1 MAKVIDIKCP
11 TCSAPLQ
18 ITPGAQQVTCKYCG
32 GTSVIDRGGAA
43 KPAGGGT
50 VVQVPKPNT
59 APFVLA
65 GVIGAL
71 AVAGTAATL
80 ALNTASV
87 DLPAIATP
95 GAPATAA
102 KSGAAAPADKLRFGD
117 QPMLADVDGD
127 GTINVVGKVDQTGD
141 PHTIAAFNGRDGALL
156 WQTEPLTK
164 DAQDGSAK
172 RAIVHGRVLS
182 IDGLGKV
189 QAYELRTGTPAWST
203 LLGEK
208 AQRICAGEA
217 LIVVETADEVRHGL
231 DPASGKKQT
240 LDKKTPCTPVYS
252 SDEEETPGYKM
263 IGWWEFDKHRLGKNE
278 VDGLSAHSALIP
290 ADPEAPR
297 FVLGSRDKGTSVAMV
312 GAVAKR
318 DVLWKN
324 VVPGV
329 DPLTTTVNVTTQQ
342 AAYSDGRL
350 VIPYNMKDSGEG
362 VRMACFDAKTGTRLW
377 DVQVHKHS
385 QVSSGLAITA
395 DDVFYATWTE
405 LYVLSLKTG
414 ELRFRLGKGF

>member
-1 MAKVIDIKCP
+1 MARVIDIKCP

-32 GTSVIDRGGAA
+32 GTSVIDRGAA
-43 KPAGGGT
+43 RPAGGGT
-50 VVQVPKPNT
+50 VVQAPKPNT
-59 APFVLA
+59 APLVLA
-65 GVIGAL
+65 GALAGLATIGAGVAL
-71 AVAGTAATL
+71 AV
-80 ALNTASV
+80 NTASV
-87 DLPAIATP
+87 DLPAIAPP

-102 KSGAAAPADKLRFGD
+102 KGSAAAVPDKLRFGD

-127 GTINVVGKVDQTGD
+127 GTIDVVGKVDQTGD
-141 PHTIAAFNGRDGALL
+141 PYTIAAFNGRDGAIL

-172 RAIVHGRVLS
+172 RAIVHGRLLS

-208 AQRICAGEA
+208 AQRVCAGES

-231 DPASGKKQT
+231 DPPSGKKQT
-240 LDKKTPCTPVYS
+240 LDKKTPCTPVFS
-252 SDEEETPGYKM
+252 SDEEETPGYTM
-263 IGWWEFDKHRLGKNE
+263 IGWWDFDKHRLDKNE
-278 VDGLSAHSALIP
+278 VDGLSAHRALIP

-318 DVLWKN
+318 DVLWKD

-342 AAYSDGRL
+342 AAYADGRL
-350 VIPYNMKDSGEG
+350 VIPYNMKDSGGG
-362 VRMACFDAKTGTRLW
+362 VRMACFDARTGTRLW
-377 DVQVHKHS
+377 DVQVHKGS
-385 QVSSGLAITA
+385 QVSSGIAVTA

-405 LYVLSLKTG
+405 LHVLSLKTG
-414 ELRFRLGKGF
+414 ELRFRLGKSF